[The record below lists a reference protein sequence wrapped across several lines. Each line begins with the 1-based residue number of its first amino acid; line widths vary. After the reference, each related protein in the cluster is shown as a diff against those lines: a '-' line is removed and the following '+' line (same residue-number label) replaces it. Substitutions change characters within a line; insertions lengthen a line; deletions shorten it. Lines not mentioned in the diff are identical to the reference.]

1 LRGITLSTP
10 RPPSGG
16 PVFYRGMELKER
28 FAWTNLV
35 LGSPVIGQRV
45 WDILRCLDYLK
56 TRQDVEGSQIRV
68 LGRGP
73 AGLAALMAGALDE
86 SVRSVLLDRTLATY
100 ASIVDAE
107 DYAIALDWFVPGIL
121 QHFDIPDIAAA
132 IYPRPVWI
140 TNALDGDG
148 AVLSESVLRA
158 RYSQRISAGSIALKE
173 FSVRTTVEDDKEVY
187 IDWVKRS

>member
-1 LRGITLSTP
+1 
-10 RPPSGG
+10 
-16 PVFYRGMELKER
+16 M
-28 FAWTNLV
+28 
-35 LGSPVIGQRV
+35 
-45 WDILRCLDYLK
+45 
-56 TRQDVEGSQIRV
+56 
-68 LGRGP
+68 
-73 AGLAALMAGALDE
+73 
-86 SVRSVLLDRTLATY
+86 LATY
-100 ASIVDAE
+100 TSIVNAE
-107 DYAIALDWFVPGIL
+107 DYALALDWFVPDIL

-187 IDWVKRS
+187 VDWVKRS

>member
-1 LRGITLSTP
+1 
-10 RPPSGG
+10 
-16 PVFYRGMELKER
+16 
-28 FAWTNLV
+28 
-35 LGSPVIGQRV
+35 
-45 WDILRCLDYLK
+45 
-56 TRQDVEGSQIRV
+56 
-68 LGRGP
+68 
-73 AGLAALMAGALDE
+73 MAGALDE

>member
-1 LRGITLSTP
+1 
-10 RPPSGG
+10 
-16 PVFYRGMELKER
+16 MELKER